1 MDFLRVNMST
11 KKITVEKVKERYRL
25 SGNRG
30 LVARLSFD
38 EIDPQCHP
46 LGPNN
51 KLIIGTSPL
60 DALGVTCMGRL
71 SVGGK
76 SPLTGG
82 IKEANA
88 GGVAATKLVR
98 HGIKAIIVEQT
109 PVLGELFLLHITK
122 QGVQL
127 KPAKRLAG
135 VGTYTVVEKI
145 YEEYGRD
152 VGILTIGPAGE
163 QRLASAGVFVNDL
176 DGDPSRAAARGGMG
190 AVMGSKGLKAIVID
204 DDGDCKPEVSDDKA
218 FREARTAFT
227 RGILD
232 EPTVKFYSEYGT
244 MGGLMSLH
252 ALGALP
258 VHSFRRGSWEKAE
271 EISGDKFH
279 DIILE
284 RGGEGKNTHKCM
296 PVCVIQ
302 CSNVFA
308 DKTGKRIVAPLEYE
322 CAGMLGSNLG
332 IDDLDKIGHLTRL
345 CNDVGLDAVETG
357 AAIGTIADA
366 GLFDFGNAHRAEE
379 LIKEIGTGSVLGKVL
394 GAGAAVVGNV
404 FGLRRVPVVKGQ
416 AIAAH
421 DPRGIKGMSVTYSMS
436 PMGADHTAAATYR
449 APVDHHKAEGQLDAS
464 RNLQVVMAFYDNFCC
479 MFIMRGII
487 KKPELFVNLINAV
500 YGTNY
505 GTDYLATLGKEI
517 IKLERVFNIA
527 AGVTQEYLPEFMR
540 SEKLEPQG
548 LISDIPQSDYD
559 RFWDES
565 FWGEFPKIRRD

>member
-1 MDFLRVNMST
+1 
-11 KKITVEKVKERYRL
+11 
-25 SGNRG
+25 
-30 LVARLSFD
+30 
-38 EIDPQCHP
+38 
-46 LGPNN
+46 
-51 KLIIGTSPL
+51 
-60 DALGVTCMGRL
+60 
-71 SVGGK
+71 
-76 SPLTGG
+76 
-82 IKEANA
+82 
-88 GGVAATKLVR
+88 
-98 HGIKAIIVEQT
+98 
-109 PVLGELFLLHITK
+109 
-122 QGVQL
+122 
-127 KPAKRLAG
+127 
-135 VGTYTVVEKI
+135 
-145 YEEYGRD
+145 
-152 VGILTIGPAGE
+152 
-163 QRLASAGVFVNDL
+163 
-176 DGDPSRAAARGGMG
+176 
-190 AVMGSKGLKAIVID
+190 
-204 DDGDCKPEVSDDKA
+204 
-218 FREARTAFT
+218 
-227 RGILD
+227 
-232 EPTVKFYSEYGT
+232 
-244 MGGLMSLH
+244 
-252 ALGALP
+252 
-258 VHSFRRGSWEKAE
+258 
-271 EISGDKFH
+271 
-279 DIILE
+279 
-284 RGGEGKNTHKCM
+284 
-296 PVCVIQ
+296 
-302 CSNVFA
+302 
-308 DKTGKRIVAPLEYE
+308 
-322 CAGMLGSNLG
+322 MLGSNLG